1 MQRPPQ
7 AIDTVRAGGRPP
19 LALDAEAAAALT
31 GPDTIDCIAPAGHWQ
46 QFSSDAMAAKRRKAA
61 WLHDTAEAA
70 A

>member
-1 MQRPPQ
+1 MGG
-7 AIDTVRAGGRPP
+7 VGVLAGTLDRDPGV
-19 LALDAEAAAALT
+19 DAEGAAALT
-31 GPDTIDCIAPAGHWQ
+31 GPDTIDCIAPADDWQ